1 MFKKILVAFDI
12 AHNEQ
17 VPYLLKAAFE
27 VLDQEGGQICLFY
40 ADPNLEQGI
49 STQQLEEQNIR
60 HHKEE
65 VKFAIASLMASIQ
78 NTFSEKEVS
87 AIKCHTQQG
96 SVHEQILK
104 QAKALD
110 VDAIILMSKKP
121 GFSSYFIGSNA
132 DRVVRHAKCS
142 VFVIRH

>member
-27 VLDQEGGQICLFY
+27 VFDQNGGEVCLFY

-60 HHKEE
+60 NHKEE
-65 VKFAIASLMASIQ
+65 VKFVIQSLMASIQ
-78 NTFSEKEVS
+78 NTFSEKELSV
-87 AIKCHTQQG
+87 IKCHTQQG

-104 QAKALD
+104 HAKAIDAD
-110 VDAIILMSKKP
+110 VIILMSKKP

-132 DRVVRHAKCS
+132 DKVVRHAKCS